1 MKNKSKII
9 SASLSLMTSMSAVAG
24 LGGLNV
30 QSNLGEPFSASI
42 VVTGNEAKAVLQSG
56 SVNVMGGNIHGTV
69 VPQGNGNAVIRLR
82 SNSVVNDPIV
92 NFVVSAGNQTRQYT
106 AMVNPAHYRP
116 ADAVQRTRRA
126 PATRLK
132 PIAQKPAATAV
143 DTVDTIEADAPHNP
157 TSTMQKTSPRPRYYR
172 VQHGE
177 SVSSIAAR
185 YRPRGMSVQRA
196 IRALIAANPRAFHHG
211 RMYRNVTLYI
221 PSAAQWHAYAN
232 TSSERRRAAHR
243 LAAQRPSAPV
253 ENTVNQVENNQ
264 HAPTVETPAA
274 PQPANTVPVETQAK
288 PVNNATEQQAEPVTQ
303 TPESA
308 PVEPSAPVKQ
318 EAPVVTPAS
327 EVQAASNV
335 PGEMVAA
342 SDFAA
347 ASETSAPAVEE
358 VAPPPAPPAVETPP
372 PAPVE
377 EEGMDLMQMGLI
389 GGAAALALGG
399 AAYALSRRRKPN
411 ESGRDESEDEFEE
424 SEEEFEGS
432 APQEMW
438 VNEEFTLPEDDTYE
452 DSSTKSASVHSQIT
466 NDEFSLDTFEPE
478 IDVTKPNAVADD
490 EWLVD
495 SQEAQTSSTAHD
507 DFFDESLFAADTI
520 APIAPVVDE
529 EVHVAEPAPVAPAT
543 VEEESSDD
551 LDWLSEQFGGNETV
565 EEAPVEEAPVE
576 EASVVEETSFD
587 DFDTDIKPAAEVA
600 ESADTFDL
608 DTPAEEDFAADFADN
623 VIETPAAV
631 EEPLDFSVLD
641 QTEESF
647 STDLPEVAHDDAL
660 EFDLPSGDAS
670 LDVGVD
676 HSATQFADLGES
688 HADNTVDLAMDMGF
702 DDLDIA
708 EAPAAPEVPAA
719 TPATEADFFTDD
731 LTIDTPAVEPA
742 KDVSALD
749 SVDVETP
756 AVQDAGFVSEAVGMT
771 APLEAKL
778 ELAKMYLEIDDAVA
792 ARETLRELVE
802 ESTGDLQQ
810 QAQQLLSELGG

>member
-529 EVHVAEPAPVAPAT
+529 EVHVAQPAPVAPAT

-551 LDWLSEQFGGNETV
+551 LDWLSEQFGGNET
-565 EEAPVEEAPVE
+565 VEEAPVE

>member
-42 VVTGNEAKAVLQSG
+42 VVTGNEAQAVLQSG

-69 VPQGNGNAVIRLR
+69 VPQGNGNAIIRLR

-143 DTVDTIEADAPHNP
+143 DTVDTIEADVPHNP
-157 TSTMQKTSPRPRYYR
+157 TTAMQKTSPRPRYYR

-243 LAAQRPSAPV
+243 LAAQRPSAPI
-253 ENTVNQVENNQ
+253 ENTATQVENNQ
-264 HAPTVETPAA
+264 PAPIVETPPA
-274 PQPANTVPVETQAK
+274 PPPANPAPVETQAK
-288 PVNNATEQQAEPVTQ
+288 PVNNATEQQAAPVTQ
-303 TPESA
+303 TPEPA
-308 PVEPSAPVKQ
+308 PVEPSVPVKQ
-318 EAPVVTPAS
+318 EAPVVAPAS
-327 EVQAASNV
+327 EVQ
-335 PGEMVAA
+335 
-342 SDFAA
+342 A

-358 VAPPPAPPAVETPP
+358 VAPPPAPPAVETSP

-452 DSSTKSASVHSQIT
+452 NSSTKSASVHSQTT

-478 IDVTKPNAVADD
+478 IDVTNPNAVADD

-507 DFFDESLFAADTI
+507 DFFDESLFAADTT
-520 APIAPVVDE
+520 APSASVVEE
-529 EVHVAEPAPVAPAT
+529 EVHVAEPAPVVPAA

-565 EEAPVEEAPVE
+565 EEAPVEEAPI
-576 EASVVEETSFD
+576 VEETSFD
-587 DFDTDIKPAAEVA
+587 DFDTDIKPAVEVA
-600 ESADTFDL
+600 ESTDTFNL
-608 DTPAEEDFAADFADN
+608 DTPAEEDFAADFTDN

-660 EFDLPSGDAS
+660 EFDLPSSDTS

-688 HADNTVDLAMDMGF
+688 HADTADLAMDMGF

-719 TPATEADFFTDD
+719 APATEADFFADD
-731 LTIDTPAVEPA
+731 LTIDTPAVEPV

-749 SVDVETP
+749 SAETP

>member
-1 MKNKSKII
+1 
-9 SASLSLMTSMSAVAG
+9 MTSMSAVAG

-56 SVNVMGGNIHGTV
+56 SVNVTGGNIHGTV

-82 SNSVVNDPIV
+82 SNSIVNDPIV

-243 LAAQRPSAPV
+243 LAAQRPSAPI
-253 ENTVNQVENNQ
+253 ENTATQVENNQ
-264 HAPTVETPAA
+264 PAPIVETPPA
-274 PQPANTVPVETQAK
+274 PPPANPAPVETQAK
-288 PVNNATEQQAEPVTQ
+288 PVNNATEQQAAPVTQ
-303 TPESA
+303 TPEPA
-308 PVEPSAPVKQ
+308 PVEPSVPVKQ
-318 EAPVVTPAS
+318 EAPVVAPAS
-327 EVQAASNV
+327 EVKAASNA

-342 SDFAA
+342 SDFAS

-452 DSSTKSASVHSQIT
+452 DNSTKSASVHSQTT

-478 IDVTKPNAVADD
+478 IDVAKPNAVADD

-495 SQEAQTSSTAHD
+495 SQETQTSSAAHD
-507 DFFDESLFAADTI
+507 DFFDESLFAADTT
-520 APIAPVVDE
+520 APSAPVVEE
-529 EVHVAEPAPVAPAT
+529 EVHVTEPAPVVSAA
-543 VEEESSDD
+543 VEQESSDD

-565 EEAPVEEAPVE
+565 EEALVK

-608 DTPAEEDFAADFADN
+608 DTPAEEDFTADFADN

-647 STDLPEVAHDDAL
+647 STDLPEVVHDDAL
-660 EFDLPSGDAS
+660 EFDLPSSDAS

-688 HADNTVDLAMDMGF
+688 HADTADLAMDMGF

-719 TPATEADFFTDD
+719 APATEADFFADD
-731 LTIDTPAVEPA
+731 LTIDTPAVEPV

-749 SVDVETP
+749 SAETP

>member
-1 MKNKSKII
+1 
-9 SASLSLMTSMSAVAG
+9 MTSMSAVAG

-243 LAAQRPSAPV
+243 LVAQRPSAPV
-253 ENTVNQVENNQ
+253 ENTTAQVENNQ
-264 HAPTVETPAA
+264 PAPTVETPPA
-274 PQPANTVPVETQAK
+274 PPPANTVPVETQAK
-288 PVNNATEQQAEPVTQ
+288 PVNNATEQQAAPVTQ

-318 EAPVVTPAS
+318 EAPVMTPAS

-372 PAPVE
+372 PAPVQ

-411 ESGRDESEDEFEE
+411 ESGRGESEDEFEE
-424 SEEEFEGS
+424 SEGEFEGS

-452 DSSTKSASVHSQIT
+452 DSSTKSASVHSQTT

-478 IDVTKPNAVADD
+478 IDVTKPNAMADD
-490 EWLVD
+490 EWLLD
-495 SQEAQTSSTAHD
+495 SQETQTSSAAHD
-507 DFFDESLFAADTI
+507 DFFDESLFAADTTAPS
-520 APIAPVVDE
+520 APIVEE
-529 EVHVAEPAPVAPAT
+529 EVHVAEPAPVVSAA

-565 EEAPVEEAPVE
+565 EEAPVEEA
-576 EASVVEETSFD
+576 SVVEETSFD
-587 DFDTDIKPAAEVA
+587 DFDTDIKPAAAEVA

-608 DTPAEEDFAADFADN
+608 DTPAEEDFTADFADN

-641 QTEESF
+641 QKEESF
-647 STDLPEVAHDDAL
+647 STDLPEVAHEDAL

-688 HADNTVDLAMDMGF
+688 HADTADLAMDMGF

-708 EAPAAPEVPAA
+708 EAPAVPAA
-719 TPATEADFFTDD
+719 TPATEADFFADD
-731 LTIDTPAVEPA
+731 LTINTPAVEPV

>member
-288 PVNNATEQQAEPVTQ
+288 PVNNATEQQAAPVTQ

-424 SEEEFEGS
+424 SQEEFEGS

-452 DSSTKSASVHSQIT
+452 NSSTKSASVHSQTT

-551 LDWLSEQFGGNETV
+551 LDWLSEQFGGNET
-565 EEAPVEEAPVE
+565 VEEAPVE

>member
-264 HAPTVETPAA
+264 PAPTVETPPA
-274 PQPANTVPVETQAK
+274 PPPANTVPVETQAK
-288 PVNNATEQQAEPVTQ
+288 PVNNATEQQAAPVTQ

-318 EAPVVTPAS
+318 EAPVMTPAS

-335 PGEMVAA
+335 AGEMVAA

-372 PAPVE
+372 PAPVQ

-411 ESGRDESEDEFEE
+411 ESGRGESEDEFEE
-424 SEEEFEGS
+424 SEGEFEGS

-452 DSSTKSASVHSQIT
+452 DSSTKSASVHSQTT

-478 IDVTKPNAVADD
+478 IDVTKPNAMADD
-490 EWLVD
+490 EWLLD
-495 SQEAQTSSTAHD
+495 SQETQTSSAAHD
-507 DFFDESLFAADTI
+507 DFFDESLFAADTTAPS
-520 APIAPVVDE
+520 APIVEE
-529 EVHVAEPAPVAPAT
+529 EVHVAEPAPVVSAA

-565 EEAPVEEAPVE
+565 EEAPVK

-587 DFDTDIKPAAEVA
+587 DFDTDIKPAAAEVA

-608 DTPAEEDFAADFADN
+608 DTPAEEDFTADFADN

-641 QTEESF
+641 QKEESF
-647 STDLPEVAHDDAL
+647 STDLPEVAHEDAL

-688 HADNTVDLAMDMGF
+688 HADTADLAMDMGF

-719 TPATEADFFTDD
+719 APATEADFFADD
-731 LTIDTPAVEPA
+731 LTIDTPAVEPV

-749 SVDVETP
+749 SAETP

>member
-56 SVNVMGGNIHGTV
+56 SVNVTGGNIHGTV

-132 PIAQKPAATAV
+132 PIAQKPAATAA

-243 LAAQRPSAPV
+243 LAAQRPSEPV
-253 ENTVNQVENNQ
+253 ENTTAQVENNQ
-264 HAPTVETPAA
+264 PAPP
-274 PQPANTVPVETQAK
+274 PANTIPVETQAK
-288 PVNNATEQQAEPVTQ
+288 PVNNATEQQAAPVTQ
-303 TPESA
+303 TPEPA
-308 PVEPSAPVKQ
+308 PVEPSVPVKP
-318 EAPVVTPAS
+318 ETPVATPAS

-358 VAPPPAPPAVETPP
+358 VSPPPAPPAVETPP

-411 ESGRDESEDEFEE
+411 ESSRDESEDEFEE

-452 DSSTKSASVHSQIT
+452 DSSTKSASVHSQTT

-478 IDVTKPNAVADD
+478 IDVTKPNTVADD

-495 SQEAQTSSTAHD
+495 SQEMQTSSAAHD
-507 DFFDESLFAADTI
+507 DFFDESLFAADTT
-520 APIAPVVDE
+520 APSAPVVEE
-529 EVHVAEPAPVAPAT
+529 EVHVAEPAPVVPA

-565 EEAPVEEAPVE
+565 EEAPV
-576 EASVVEETSFD
+576 VEETSFD
-587 DFDTDIKPAAEVA
+587 DFDTDIKPVAEVA
-600 ESADTFDL
+600 ESTESFDL
-608 DTPAEEDFAADFADN
+608 DTPAEEDFTADFADN

-647 STDLPEVAHDDAL
+647 STDLPEVAHEDAL
-660 EFDLPSGDAS
+660 EFDLPSSDAS

-676 HSATQFADLGES
+676 HSATQFADLGETY
-688 HADNTVDLAMDMGF
+688 ADTADLAMDMDF
-702 DDLDIA
+702 DNLDIA

-719 TPATEADFFTDD
+719 TPTTEADFFADD
-731 LTIDTPAVEPA
+731 LTIDTPTVEPA
-742 KDVSALD
+742 KDASALD

>member
-232 TSSERRRAAHR
+232 TSSERRRATHR

-253 ENTVNQVENNQ
+253 ENTTAKVENNQ
-264 HAPTVETPAA
+264 PAPTVETPPA
-274 PQPANTVPVETQAK
+274 PPPANTVPVETQAK
-288 PVNNATEQQAEPVTQ
+288 PVNNATEQQAAPVTQ
-303 TPESA
+303 TPEPA

-318 EAPVVTPAS
+318 EAPVVAPAS

-358 VAPPPAPPAVETPP
+358 VAPPPAPPAVEAPP

-432 APQEMW
+432 VLQEMW
-438 VNEEFTLPEDDTYE
+438 VNEEFTLPEDDIYE
-452 DSSTKSASVHSQIT
+452 DSSTKSASVHSQTT

-495 SQEAQTSSTAHD
+495 SQEAQTSSAAHD
-507 DFFDESLFAADTI
+507 DFFDESLFAADTTAPS
-520 APIAPVVDE
+520 APIVEE
-529 EVHVAEPAPVAPAT
+529 EVHVAEPAPVVPAT

-551 LDWLSEQFGGNETV
+551 LDWLSEQFGGNET
-565 EEAPVEEAPVE
+565 VEEAPVE

-608 DTPAEEDFAADFADN
+608 DTPAEEDFTADFADN

-647 STDLPEVAHDDAL
+647 STDLPEVAHEDAL

-688 HADNTVDLAMDMGF
+688 HADTADLAMDMGF

-708 EAPAAPEVPAA
+708 EAPAVPEVPAA
-719 TPATEADFFTDD
+719 TPATEEDFFADD
-731 LTIDTPAVEPA
+731 LTIDTSAVEPA

-749 SVDVETP
+749 SVETP

>member
-132 PIAQKPAATAV
+132 PIAQKPATTAV

-243 LAAQRPSAPV
+243 LAAQRPSAPI
-253 ENTVNQVENNQ
+253 ENTATQVENNQ
-264 HAPTVETPAA
+264 PAPTVETPPA
-274 PQPANTVPVETQAK
+274 PPPANPAPVETQAK
-288 PVNNATEQQAEPVTQ
+288 PVNNATEKQAAPVTQ
-303 TPESA
+303 TPEPA
-308 PVEPSAPVKQ
+308 PVEPSVPVKP
-318 EAPVVTPAS
+318 ETPVVAPAS

-342 SDFAA
+342 SDFAS

-377 EEGMDLMQMGLI
+377 EEGMGLMQMGLI

-452 DSSTKSASVHSQIT
+452 DSSTKSASVHSQTT

-495 SQEAQTSSTAHD
+495 SQEAQTSSAAHD
-507 DFFDESLFAADTI
+507 DFFDESLFAADTTAPS
-520 APIAPVVDE
+520 APIVEE
-529 EVHVAEPAPVAPAT
+529 EVHVAEPAPVVPAT

-551 LDWLSEQFGGNETV
+551 LDWLSEQFGGNET
-565 EEAPVEEAPVE
+565 VEEAPVE

-608 DTPAEEDFAADFADN
+608 DTPAEEDFTADFADN

-647 STDLPEVAHDDAL
+647 STDLPEVAHEDAL

-708 EAPAAPEVPAA
+708 EAPAAPEVPEA
-719 TPATEADFFTDD
+719 TPATEADFFADD